1 VEVGCE
7 IVHFL
12 SETPSPHRYSA
23 GATLGR
29 SPVLGR
35 AIGELPPR
43 RDIDGELVGVVP
55 PVVLGVNYHRGGKND
70 RSWIYLCGQPASQQC
85 CKSIQ
90 ALVGVVA
97 CKLYRIRKYR

>member
-1 VEVGCE
+1 MSGWVVARNQRVEVGCE

-12 SETPSPHRYSA
+12 SETLSPHRYSA

-55 PVVLGVNYHRGGKND
+55 PVVLGVELSQHACAGVVKTIDPGFT
-70 RSWIYLCGQPASQQC
+70 CVASQ
-85 CKSIQ
+85 
-90 ALVGVVA
+90 
-97 CKLYRIRKYR
+97 